1 MGGCTSKSSADGSKS
16 SAEGDSTTSTKQYAK
31 GATLKPSPYI
41 IDRDISPVS
50 PGSSS
55 SHRNE
60 RKGTSSTILPPLSGN
75 TTGRKQSNKDNSLP
89 PLDVRT
95 KLRSGSGSIKSFAD
109 EVKIELIFK
118 GKRSNVF
125 TAGITEGEMGSYR
138 EKHIPKTA
146 HEAVL
151 ILQAID
157 QNFVFTS
164 LDHHAKQSLCD
175 AMVRV
180 NVKEG
185 DNIITQGDVG
195 DYFYI
200 IQSGKFSILVDD
212 EPVSELEAGR
222 SFGELA
228 LMFNAPRAAT
238 VQAKVDSVVYAL
250 DRKTFRMVLANSQTI
265 RINEIK
271 VALMKVPLLA
281 ALTESQIAKV
291 TDIVTLL
298 PFPAGDVII
307 KKGIVAPCAPI
318 ILSPPLPINI
328 SYTFITCPMKNQ
340 SYP

>member
-1 MGGCTSKSSADGSKS
+1 MGGCTSKKS
-16 SAEGDSTTSTKQYAK
+16 SLEGDGTISTKQSAK
-31 GATLKPSPYI
+31 ATTLKPSPHNV
-41 IDRDISPVS
+41 DRDVSPVS

-55 SHRNE
+55 SHRYE
-60 RKGTSSTILPPLSGN
+60 RKGTGSTIIPPPSGN
-75 TTGRKQSNKDNSLP
+75 TTGRKPSGKDNPLP
-89 PLDVRT
+89 PLDFR
-95 KLRSGSGSIKSFAD
+95 KKSRSLSMQSNPS

-125 TAGITEGEMGSYR
+125 TAGITEVEMGSFK
-138 EKHIPKTA
+138 EPHIPKTA

-151 ILQAID
+151 ILQAIE

-164 LDHHAKQSLCD
+164 LDHHAKQRLCD

-212 EPVSELEAGR
+212 EPVSELESGR

-228 LMFNAPRAAT
+228 LMFGAPRAAT
-238 VQAKVDSVVYAL
+238 VQAMTESVVYSL
-250 DRKTFRMVLANSQTI
+250 DRNTFRMVLANSQTI
-265 RINEIK
+265 RNNEIK
-271 VALMKVPLLA
+271 EALMKVPLLS

-291 TDIVTLL
+291 TDIVALL

-307 KKGIVAPCAPI
+307 KKGITSPPPPTHSPPTHPTLLPLHSLPPHFPPRLLCAP
-318 ILSPPLPINI
+318 
-328 SYTFITCPMKNQ
+328 
-340 SYP
+340 

>member
-1 MGGCTSKSSADGSKS
+1 
-16 SAEGDSTTSTKQYAK
+16 
-31 GATLKPSPYI
+31 
-41 IDRDISPVS
+41 
-50 PGSSS
+50 
-55 SHRNE
+55 
-60 RKGTSSTILPPLSGN
+60 
-75 TTGRKQSNKDNSLP
+75 
-89 PLDVRT
+89 
-95 KLRSGSGSIKSFAD
+95 
-109 EVKIELIFK
+109 
-118 GKRSNVF
+118 
-125 TAGITEGEMGSYR
+125 
-138 EKHIPKTA
+138 
-146 HEAVL
+146 
-151 ILQAID
+151 
-157 QNFVFTS
+157 